1 MPSRRRPEDPFG
13 ALRTSKIS
21 AIRLILLISITSR
34 LKTVDLVIR
43 SSQGAEGVLKKYED
57 KLRDVQT
64 VPNDV
69 KEVETCRTEL
79 KVTNIDWLS
88 VYHIYIHRLGNQ
100 MFCSWISFF
109 LLNVFFPF

>member
-1 MPSRRRPEDPFG
+1 MFP
-13 ALRTSKIS
+13 
-21 AIRLILLISITSR
+21 LICITSR

-57 KLRDVQT
+57 KLRDVHN

-79 KVTNIDWLS
+79 KVTNMASLS
-88 VYHIYIHRLGNQ
+88 AYYIYCI
-100 MFCSWISFF
+100 CSPSGKRNLCLSFI
-109 LLNVFFPF
+109 